1 MAFIKKHLFFSFI
14 LFCSLLFAQ
23 EQTDYSQLPFDDI
36 RDSIN
41 THIYSNLP
49 KAVKASKA
57 YINKAKKEKDKR
69 KEWLGIEALGN
80 SYLNHRELDNSQEQ
94 FEKALQFA
102 EENEFD
108 EFIIRSYILGAQIQ
122 LGAPNASKAL
132 AYLNKALAHAEKTNN
147 DYWKENVLM
156 FISSIL
162 QMSGEAEKAIEIKK
176 SSIKH
181 YKNKPLDSTFTEER
195 KNDMLLYS
203 YSVLSNAYLKV
214 DQVDSAKQYVALMDN
229 LISEKDSCKLRT
241 LLNARAEIY
250 FYEKKYASAKE
261 NFRKASQ
268 LCNIDMP
275 LMDLQITYDLGKVAH
290 GQGNFQEA
298 INLFQRGLDNYEVTP
313 AEEGYM
319 DDYYKLLADSYKE
332 TGDFER
338 ANYYFEKYITSTSEF
353 NKIKNDIKESTRAQE
368 IKEFR
373 NELESLESEK
383 NKKETYLNY
392 LFLGASVIILILLF
406 FLLRFYKTKKEN
418 EAKFETLLAKINV
431 AEKPEDIIDTKD
443 EDLDEKNTT
452 DVPEETK
459 QQILDGLKKL
469 ENQEYFLKQ
478 DCNSYNVAKKINT
491 NTSYLS
497 KVINSHFGKN
507 FNTYINDL
515 RINYTIVRL
524 KNDVI
529 FRSYSIQAIAE
540 EVGYKSADSFT
551 KYFKRDTGL
560 NPSFYIKELKNIT

>member
-1 MAFIKKHLFFSFI
+1 MAFIKKYFFFSFI

-250 FYEKKYASAKE
+250 FYEKKYTSAKE

>member
-49 KAVKASKA
+49 KAVKASNA

-250 FYEKKYASAKE
+250 FYEKKYVSAKE

-418 EAKFETLLAKINV
+418 EAKFETLLAKINI

>member
-250 FYEKKYASAKE
+250 FYEKKYTSAKE

>member
-80 SYLNHRELDNSQEQ
+80 SYLNHRKLDNSQKQ

-214 DQVDSAKQYVALMDN
+214 DQVDSAKQYVALMET

-250 FYEKKYASAKE
+250 FYEKKYTSAKE

-418 EAKFETLLAKINV
+418 EAKFETLLVKINV